1 MLALLNRCREQG
13 LKLNSRKLK
22 FKLDK
27 VAYMGHVFSSE
38 GLLPDPEK
46 VSAVSD
52 MPIPENV
59 AAVHRLLGVVTYMAK
74 FVPKLSTIAEPLRRL
89 THKDSVFEWSEV
101 QDRAVSQIKAVLCS
115 AQVLQYYDVK
125 KETTIECDSS
135 EHGLGAVITQEGKPV
150 AYASRTLTSTERNY
164 AQIEKEAL
172 AIVFACE
179 RFEQYIMG
187 KETTVLS
194 DHKPLMN
201 IFAKPIL
208 TSPKRLQR
216 MRLRLQKYTIKVQ
229 YKPGSQM
236 HISDTLSRAT
246 LPISS
251 RDNSTP
257 NYLVFQLK
265 REEDTRAELENVCMK
280 DDLFVTDERLNGIRR
295 HTKTDSTLQTLM
307 NVVKKGFPEDKNE
320 LPVCVRDYW
329 SYRDELSTQD
339 GLVYR
344 GTRIIIPVKMRSQLL
359 TRAHASH
366 LGIQYTV
373 NTAKEIMFWP
383 RMHSELVK
391 TVKRCQTC

>member
-1 MLALLNRCREQG
+1 
-13 LKLNSRKLK
+13 
-22 FKLDK
+22 
-27 VAYMGHVFSSE
+27 
-38 GLLPDPEK
+38 
-46 VSAVSD
+46 
-52 MPIPENV
+52 
-59 AAVHRLLGVVTYMAK
+59 
-74 FVPKLSTIAEPLRRL
+74 
-89 THKDSVFEWSEV
+89 
-101 QDRAVSQIKAVLCS
+101 
-115 AQVLQYYDVK
+115 
-125 KETTIECDSS
+125 
-135 EHGLGAVITQEGKPV
+135 
-150 AYASRTLTSTERNY
+150 
-164 AQIEKEAL
+164 
-172 AIVFACE
+172 
-179 RFEQYIMG
+179 MG

-307 NVVKKGFPEDKNE
+307 NVVKQGFPEGKNE

-344 GTRIIIPVKMRSQLL
+344 GTRIIIPVQMRLQLL

-391 TVKRCQTC
+391 TVKQCQTC